1 MKSKYE
7 MEVENFR
14 SKFADMKN
22 KRIAIYGIGR
32 RTATLLPEIRDFNI
46 VGLLDRDNGNIGKSV
61 CDVKVITIDNIDDK
75 ADIIIIN
82 SDPSNYK
89 IIYKRIATINI
100 PIYYSNGERALPDV
114 EDNSYENNSYWMN
127 SYDELVQKIDYSD
140 VVSFDLFDTLI
151 MRRVFSPE
159 DVYRLVERKAENC
172 NICSKK
178 TLNDFLAIRPIA
190 SSMCNDNSYL
200 MDIYKIIGDKLG
212 IDENDLNNLMNL
224 EIETDIQLCIPRKT
238 ILKIYDYAVEKGKDV
253 YIVSDMYYPLG
264 VVRKILESCGI
275 RVDDDSHIW
284 ISCEK
289 HMDKASGCLW
299 NKFTKEV
306 VRGRKCIHI
315 GDNIQADV
323 ENPKKFGIESY
334 HIMNGKD
341 MLINSS
347 AALLSSYVCTE
358 YDSVC
363 MGNIVSKM
371 FNDPFAL
378 GKTRGKVRFDN
389 SNTYGYCVYGPMIM
403 KFLLWLYGK
412 SHKDEINKLLF
423 FARDGYFLEKDYRL
437 VSCILD
443 KQTGNKKQDIQY
455 LPISRRLIYIAT
467 IENEEDFKRVV
478 EFPYVG
484 TFKDYMYSRFNI
496 VVNDKSQ
503 EYNNI
508 LVNAVS
514 DADKILT
521 WIRPYED
528 EIKKEIMWERNNY
541 IKYLEKMNMFTR
553 EKYGTVD
560 LGYYGTNQ
568 FYLQK
573 LLKRKMKGYCL
584 TACLSEKNI
593 YINDIDMCACFQDAK
608 DPDASESLIRKKN
621 MYVET
626 FLTAP
631 YGMIRY
637 IDENMQMVCEPDKKS
652 QYNFDIKEEVNAG
665 VQEYIN
671 DYLNVIGADI
681 LNDECSMLQDEIF
694 FEFLNGKAMV
704 SDDILKGFY
713 FDNDFIGSQ
722 EIEVEI

>member
-7 MEVENFR
+7 IEVENFR
-14 SKFADMKN
+14 SKFADMKD

-32 RTATLLPEIRDFNI
+32 RTATLLPGIRDFNI
-46 VGLLDRDNGNIGKSV
+46 IGLLDRNNDNIGKSV
-61 CDVKVITIDNIDDK
+61 CDVKVIPIDNIDDK

-82 SDPSNYK
+82 SDPTNYK
-89 IIYKRIATINI
+89 IIYKRISNISI

-127 SYDELVQKIDYSD
+127 SYDELMRKIDDSD

-159 DVYRLVERKAENC
+159 DVYRLVARRAENF
-172 NICSKK
+172 NIFNKK
-178 TLNDFLAIRPIA
+178 TLNDYISIRSIA
-190 SSMCNDNSYL
+190 SSMCNDNPYL
-200 MDIYKIIGDKLG
+200 VDIYKIIGDKLE
-212 IDENDLNNLMNL
+212 IDEKKLSNLMNL
-224 EIETDIQLCIPRKT
+224 EIETDIQLCIPRETMVK
-238 ILKIYDYAVEKGKDV
+238 LYDYATESGKDV
-253 YIVSDMYYPLG
+253 YIVSDMYYPLE

-275 RVDDDSHIW
+275 HEIDDSHIW
-284 ISCEK
+284 ISCEN
-289 HMDKASGCLW
+289 HMDKASGSLW
-299 NKFTKEV
+299 NNFTEEV
-306 VRGRKCIHI
+306 VKGRKCLHI
-315 GDNIQADV
+315 GDNIRSDV
-323 ENPKKFGIESY
+323 ENPKKYGIETY
-334 HIMNGKD
+334 HVMSGKD

-347 AALLSSYVCTE
+347 AVSLLSYVSTE

-371 FNDPFAL
+371 FNNPFAL
-378 GKTRGKVRFDN
+378 EKTKGKVRFDN
-389 SNTYGYCVYGPMIM
+389 SNTYGYCVYGPMMM
-403 KFLLWLYGK
+403 KFLLWLYNK

-496 VVNDKSQ
+496 VVDHNSQ
-503 EYNNI
+503 EYNNTLI
-508 LVNAVS
+508 NAVS

-521 WIRPYED
+521 WITPYED

-541 IKYLEKMNMFTR
+541 IKYLEKMNLFTN

-573 LLKRKMKGYCL
+573 LLNRKMKGYCL
-584 TACLSEKNI
+584 TACLSEKNV
-593 YINDIDMCACFQDAK
+593 YINNIDMDACFQDEK
-608 DPDASESLIRKKN
+608 DPNASESLIRKMN

-637 IDENMQMVCEPDKKS
+637 IDENMQMVCEPNKKS

-671 DYLNVIGADI
+671 DYLSVIGADI

>member
-7 MEVENFR
+7 IEVENFR
-14 SKFADMKN
+14 SEFADMKD

-32 RTATLLPEIRDFNI
+32 RTATLLPGIRDFNI
-46 VGLLDRDNGNIGKSV
+46 IGLLDRNNDNIGKSV
-61 CDVKVITIDNIDDK
+61 CDVKVIPIDNIDDK

-82 SDPSNYK
+82 SDPTNYK
-89 IIYKRIATINI
+89 IIYKRIANINI

-127 SYDELVQKIDYSD
+127 SYNELVQKIEEAD

-151 MRRVFSPE
+151 MRRVLSPE
-159 DVYRLVERKAENC
+159 DVYRLVARKAGNC
-172 NICSKK
+172 NICNKMI
-178 TLNDFLAIRPIA
+178 LNDFIAIRSMA
-190 SSMCNDNSYL
+190 ASMCNDNPYL
-200 MDIYKIIGDKLG
+200 VDIYKIIGDKLG
-212 IDENDLNNLMNL
+212 IDENDLHNLMNL
-224 EIETDIQLCIPRKT
+224 EIETDIQLCIPREMM
-238 ILKIYDYAVEKGKDV
+238 LKIYDYAVEKGKDV
-253 YIVSDMYYPLG
+253 YIISDMYYPLE

-275 RVDDDSHIW
+275 HVDDNSHIW

-299 NKFTKEV
+299 SKFTKEA

-315 GDNIQADV
+315 GDNIQSDV

-334 HIMNGKD
+334 HVMSGKD

-347 AALLSSYVCTE
+347 AASLSSYVSTG

-378 GKTRGKVRFDN
+378 GKTKGKVRFDN
-389 SNTYGYCVYGPMIM
+389 SDTYGYCVYGPMMM
-403 KFLLWLYGK
+403 KFLLWLYEK

-496 VVNDKSQ
+496 VVNHNSQ
-503 EYNNI
+503 KYNNI
-508 LVNAVS
+508 LINAVS

-521 WIRPYED
+521 WITPYED

-541 IKYLEKMNMFTR
+541 IKYLEKMNLFTN

-573 LLKRKMKGYCL
+573 LLNRKMKGYCL

-593 YINDIDMCACFQDAK
+593 YINNIDMYACFQDVK
-608 DPDASESLIRKKN
+608 DPDASESLIKKKN

-671 DYLNVIGADI
+671 DYLSVIGADI

-704 SDDILKGFY
+704 SDDIIKGFY